1 MKRILIIG
9 NGSIAQKHHWILK
22 KYFKKNKIF
31 IYNKHNNQKKKNI
44 IKNLKNLNKYKLD
57 YIIICSKTSEHITH
71 LKLIDKQL
79 SNKLILVE
87 KPLFERSYNYLSK
100 RNKIY
105 VGYNLRFH
113 PIIKFIK
120 NFIKNKKIF
129 FINVSCASFLP
140 SWRKNIKY
148 QNSYSAKKKFG
159 GGVLL
164 DLSHEIDYIN
174 WIFGKIKKIKY
185 SNSGKISN
193 LQINSDDHLL
203 LNGIAGKIDFVLN
216 LNYYSRLNERLIYIY
231 GNSFSLKADLIKN
244 KIEIFVKN
252 KKIIKYKLIKEF
264 TYIQQHKA
272 ILNNKFTNCC
282 SFNEGKIV
290 LNVIDKI
297 KESNNKKL

>member
-22 KYFKKNKIF
+22 NYFKNNKIF
-31 IYNKHNNQKKKNI
+31 TYAKNNNLKKKNT

-71 LKLIDKQL
+71 LKLVDKQL
-79 SNKLILVE
+79 SRKLILVE
-87 KPLFERSYNYLSK
+87 KPLFERSYTYLSNK
-100 RNKIY
+100 NKIY

-129 FINVSCASFLP
+129 FINVSCNSFLP
-140 SWRKNIKY
+140 NWRKNIKY

-185 SNSGKISN
+185 SFSSKISN
-193 LQINSDDHLL
+193 LKIDSDDHLL
-203 LNGIAGKIDFVLN
+203 LSGIAGKIDFVLN
-216 LNYYSRLNERLIYIY
+216 LNYYSRLNERLIYVY
-231 GNSFSLKADLIKN
+231 NNNFTLKADLIKN
-244 KIEIFVKN
+244 IIEIFGKK
-252 KKIIKYKLIKEF
+252 KKIVKYKLNNKF

-272 ILNNKFTNCC
+272 MLNNKFQSCC
-282 SFNEGKIV
+282 SFNEGKAI
-290 LNVIDKI
+290 LNIIDKL
-297 KESNNKKL
+297 KNKKL

>member
-1 MKRILIIG
+1 M
-9 NGSIAQKHHWILK
+9 
-22 KYFKKNKIF
+22 
-31 IYNKHNNQKKKNI
+31 
-44 IKNLKNLNKYKLD
+44 
-57 YIIICSKTSEHITH
+57 
-71 LKLIDKQL
+71 
-79 SNKLILVE
+79 
-87 KPLFERSYNYLSK
+87 
-100 RNKIY
+100 
-105 VGYNLRFH
+105 
-113 PIIKFIK
+113 
-120 NFIKNKKIF
+120 
-129 FINVSCASFLP
+129 
-140 SWRKNIKY
+140 
-148 QNSYSAKKKFG
+148 
-159 GGVLL
+159 L